1 MSDQII
7 FTHEEELKEHNLS
20 VSQLP
25 KSLQMNVFNFNRKKE
40 KYNEMPEG
48 DEKQNELNAL
58 KKRSIIL
65 ADEIL
70 SFSEKDL
77 PDDPENQNPNNM
89 NEELIKRAKSVG
101 LPETATEQEVID
113 AETKLAATQ
122 ALAERAKAV
131 GLAETATEEEIV
143 AAETAKANPPADA
156 DEAAKRAKAAEEA
169 AAAEKKKKEE
179 EEKNKPKKFDVMTAF
194 DII

>member
-40 KYNEMPEG
+40 KFNEMPEG

-89 NEELIKRAKSVG
+89 NEELIKRAKAVG

-143 AAETAKANPPADA
+143 AAEAAKAAPADA
-156 DEAAKRAKAAEEA
+156 EEAAKRAKEAEEA
-169 AAAEKKKKEE
+169 AAAAKKKKED
-179 EEKNKPKKFDVMTAF
+179 EEKDKPKKFDIMSAF
-194 DII
+194 DIL

>member
-1 MSDQII
+1 MPEQII
-7 FTHEEELKEHNLS
+7 FTHEEELQELNLS

-40 KYNEMPEG
+40 KYNAMPEG

-65 ADEIL
+65 ADEIFT
-70 SFSEKDL
+70 FSEKDL
-77 PDDPENQNPNNM
+77 PEDPENQNPNNM
-89 NEELIKRAKSVG
+89 NEELIKRAKAVG

-122 ALAERAKAV
+122 ALVERAKAV
-131 GLAETATEEEIV
+131 GLAETATEAEIV
-143 AAETAKANPPADA
+143 AAEAAKSAPPADA
-156 DEAAKRAKAAEEA
+156 DEAAKRAKAEEA

-179 EEKNKPKKFDVMTAF
+179 EEKPKKFDIMSAF
-194 DII
+194 DIL